1 VTSYDIGDIIGV
13 VMGDLLLRG
22 IDDAL
27 KTRLQENARLSG
39 RSLSEE
45 AIEQLRKALVNERQ
59 ASETAGKRLRAV
71 LGSERLEDAEI
82 DAIAAFRRQSDRAP
96 PRFE

>member
-1 VTSYDIGDIIGV
+1 MISVISMEAA
-13 VMGDLLLRG
+13 MGDLLLRG

-45 AIEQLRKALVNERQ
+45 AIEQLRKALVNERE
-59 ASETAGKRLRAV
+59 ATETAGKRLRAV
-71 LGSERLEDAEI
+71 LGSERFEDAEI
-82 DAIAAFRRQSDRAP
+82 DAIAVFRRQPDRPP